1 MYKCYMIT
9 PNNSVIKMCANDL
22 KILEEHIE
30 EISRTSDNLIMPI
43 IKTTGKVKS
52 DEVKYKYE

>member
-1 MYKCYMIT
+1 MIT